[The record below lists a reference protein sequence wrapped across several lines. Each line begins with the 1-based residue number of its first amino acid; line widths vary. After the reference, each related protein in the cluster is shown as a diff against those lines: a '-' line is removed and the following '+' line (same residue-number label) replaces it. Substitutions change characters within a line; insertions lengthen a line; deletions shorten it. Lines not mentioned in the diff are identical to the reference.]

1 MNVAIYARKSK
12 ATKKGESISNQ
23 IELCKKYFLNTTNE
37 DVNFLIYED
46 EGWSGGNINRPQ
58 SNKQHMSTC
67 NEKGCRVSYNLI
79 L

>member
-46 EGWSGGNINRPQ
+46 E
-58 SNKQHMSTC
+58 
-67 NEKGCRVSYNLI
+67 
-79 L
+79 

>member
-37 DVNFLIYED
+37 NVNFFIYED
-46 EGWSGGNINRPQ
+46 EGWSGGI
-58 SNKQHMSTC
+58 
-67 NEKGCRVSYNLI
+67 LI
-79 L
+79 GPSSLK